1 MPKVPKTLLD
11 KMAGILSKEQ
21 KFKAIT
27 KANPMLDD
35 YHLGIR
41 SVDDIRDLGEVL
53 DDFGNPDITRELL
66 EDAIRNDRIKV
77 YSSRPIRVGSFVTP
91 SRMMARDYAGK
102 GKVYEL
108 DISPDDVGWLNGD
121 EGQIARIR
129 K

>member
-121 EGQIARIR
+121 EGQVARIR